1 MNFWSCRKNG
11 LVRPIRL
18 IHDVTTW
25 FTNKCKTHVAQ
36 YLTKWNQSMKIVQLI
51 GYNKRNFFFKNHA
64 EKEERRLVPDL
75 FLFFKKAIWGKSKS
89 YAAYFQHFAIA
100 FNLVYNKNKPYETFS
115 YESRDML
122 KFVFLE
128 KGLGIVSPTYFVY
141 SFSRKIFFVLYSIN
155 WPNFIVWLLLLL
167 EILPCCDVI
176 LFEINFIS
184 LIKPFFYTT
193 KKWIQK
199 FEYLENDKKFFTLFL
214 QEQFFKN
221 IPLACCST
229 DHQNKVSRLAI
240 LQIIRAKHQSRAWLV
255 ILQYCS
261 ILQ

>member
-1 MNFWSCRKNG
+1 
-11 LVRPIRL
+11 
-18 IHDVTTW
+18 
-25 FTNKCKTHVAQ
+25 
-36 YLTKWNQSMKIVQLI
+36 
-51 GYNKRNFFFKNHA
+51 
-64 EKEERRLVPDL
+64 
-75 FLFFKKAIWGKSKS
+75 
-89 YAAYFQHFAIA
+89 
-100 FNLVYNKNKPYETFS
+100 
-115 YESRDML
+115 ML

-141 SFSRKIFFVLYSIN
+141 NFSRKIFFVLYSIN

-167 EILPCCDVI
+167 EVLPCCEVI

-199 FEYLENDKKFFTLFL
+199 FEYLENHKKFFTLFL

-240 LQIIRAKHQSRAWLV
+240 LKIIRAKHHILFSLV
-255 ILQYCS
+255 IFYWLYWKWE
-261 ILQ
+261 LKH